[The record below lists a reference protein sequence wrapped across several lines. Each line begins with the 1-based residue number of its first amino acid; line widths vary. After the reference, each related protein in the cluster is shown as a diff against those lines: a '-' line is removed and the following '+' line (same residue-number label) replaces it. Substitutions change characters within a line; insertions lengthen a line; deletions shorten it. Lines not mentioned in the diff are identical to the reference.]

1 MSKSLMRLLRIPFQ
15 AANKDGARDQKSRSM
30 TLRAR
35 SQASLAFPETV
46 TSTRSR
52 PYDLVGAMAFAPASA
67 AKFSLLPADNATGN
81 FTKIVQRIPLKI
93 AIDDV
98 DGLGDRLR
106 AGMSVSAEIDTTEV
120 TLYHSG

>member
-1 MSKSLMRLLRIPFQ
+1 
-15 AANKDGARDQKSRSM
+15 
-30 TLRAR
+30 
-35 SQASLAFPETV
+35 
-46 TSTRSR
+46 
-52 PYDLVGAMAFAPASA
+52 MAFAPASA

>member
-1 MSKSLMRLLRIPFQ
+1 M
-15 AANKDGARDQKSRSM
+15 
-30 TLRAR
+30 
-35 SQASLAFPETV
+35 V
-46 TSTRSR
+46 
-52 PYDLVGAMAFAPASA
+52 FAPASA